1 MEFLNYNLTYT
12 PYILYSWDMN
22 IKLTKKEKAFL
33 IHWLSD
39 DLQLSTDINMFE
51 GYSKP
56 TIKNIKSIIKKLTK
70 EQ

>member
-1 MEFLNYNLTYT
+1 MRLSKI
-12 PYILYSWDMN
+12 ILLIWDMD

-33 IHWLSD
+33 IDWLND
-39 DLQLSTDINMFE
+39 DLDISKDTSMSH
-51 GYSKP
+51 GYSEP

>member
-1 MEFLNYNLTYT
+1 LHLFKI
-12 PYILYSWDMN
+12 ILLIWDMN

-33 IHWLSD
+33 IDWLSD
-39 DLQLSTDINMFE
+39 DLDIALEDFKTSSQDI
-51 GYSKP
+51 YPP

>member
-1 MEFLNYNLTYT
+1 
-12 PYILYSWDMN
+12 MN

>member
-1 MEFLNYNLTYT
+1 
-12 PYILYSWDMN
+12 MN

-33 IHWLSD
+33 IDWLSD
-39 DLQLSTDINMFE
+39 DLDISKDISMSHS
-51 GYSKP
+51 YSEP

>member
-1 MEFLNYNLTYT
+1 
-12 PYILYSWDMN
+12 MN

-33 IHWLSD
+33 IDWLND
-39 DLQLSTDINMFE
+39 DLDISKDTSMSR